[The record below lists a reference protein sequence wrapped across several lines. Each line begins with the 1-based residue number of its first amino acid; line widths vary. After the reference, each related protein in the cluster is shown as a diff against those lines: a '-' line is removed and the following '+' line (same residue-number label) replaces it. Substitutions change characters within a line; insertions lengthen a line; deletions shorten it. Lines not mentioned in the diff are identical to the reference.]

1 MIEHAGQSYRQ
12 LADEIGAVLQ
22 AAAETAEKMQS
33 DGQAEAARL
42 RAEAEAELRAACEEG
57 RRILDEAR
65 LEADRLR
72 AEAEWQAQE
81 IVAQARRQ
89 AAERLAGADARLAEM
104 EQAQNRVLDRLTGV
118 SQVLAD
124 ALGTLRESPAAGG
137 PAAGGPAAGGP
148 AAHPSAG
155 HPPAEQADDTGTPT
169 AKVYFVEFPPAAPA
183 ETPASVEPPVSAG
196 PAAEPEI
203 VLPET
208 GDAGLFQSE
217 EERSEWAPPMEIP
230 TWWTRGGAQ
239 R

>member
-1 MIEHAGQSYRQ
+1 
-12 LADEIGAVLQ
+12 
-22 AAAETAEKMQS
+22 
-33 DGQAEAARL
+33 
-42 RAEAEAELRAACEEG
+42 
-57 RRILDEAR
+57 
-65 LEADRLR
+65 
-72 AEAEWQAQE
+72 
-81 IVAQARRQ
+81 
-89 AAERLAGADARLAEM
+89 
-104 EQAQNRVLDRLTGV
+104 
-118 SQVLAD
+118 VLAD
-124 ALGTLRESPAAGG
+124 ALATLRESPAGTGG
-137 PAAGGPAAGGP
+137 SAIADAADE
-148 AAHPSAG
+148 
-155 HPPAEQADDTGTPT
+155 AEADTPT